1 MSKLLHSRQSAYV
14 GQNGVSPQRR
24 LPVDDGVTANAQQ
37 VTGET
42 IQFYYYT
49 SAGVLTLDAGEA
61 AGTIVVA
68 TLTNKNVL
76 NSLGDGVG
84 NYGDTSFSFGT
95 GTILTQFKPFRGL
108 LAEDAELTGEL
119 ALQAAKNRAIA
130 VTEGFQNG
138 WYTIDHEHG
147 VIYGKKA
154 TTGTADTGSYKVLVS
169 GGGGTVSENVNL
181 AKIGGTAVTTA
192 LTTTATVTG
201 FLGTTPR
208 AVYNATPTV
217 RTEGQTGP
225 FQADTAGNIKET
237 LGTTISG
244 ENQTLDTMGVMV
256 KPSASNAYTG
266 TPVQNNSFTTSNL
279 KATFGNVLT
288 IQCINTTASVRY
300 LQLHNT
306 ATTPGGGAT
315 AQEKYLVPA
324 NSQIILGPADL
335 GTAGKYFATGIA
347 YANSTVAATY
357 TAGSAGDLL
366 LDITYI

>member
-42 IQFYYYT
+42 VQFYYYSST
-49 SAGVLTLDAGEA
+49 GVLTQDAGQA
-61 AGTIVVA
+61 AGTVVVA
-68 TLTNKNVL
+68 ALTNKNVL

-130 VTEGFQNG
+130 VTEGFENG

-181 AKIGGTAVTTA
+181 AKIGGTAVSVGAGAADTGTLRVA
-192 LTTTATVTG
+192 VATTTAASAPTSVSVGVASALAVATNSSRKG
-201 FLGTTPR
+201 LVLTSLLANTDRISLSLLGASA
-208 AVYNATPTV
+208 AVLDSGITLYPGD
-217 RTEGQTGP
+217 RWWMDK
-225 FQADTAGNIKET
+225 DT
-237 LGTTISG
+237 
-244 ENQTLDTMGVMV
+244 
-256 KPSASNAYTG
+256 
-266 TPVQNNSFTTSNL
+266 FTTS
-279 KATFGNVLT
+279 
-288 IQCINTTASVRY
+288 QINAIS
-300 LQLHNT
+300 N
-306 ATTPGGGAT
+306 
-315 AQEKYLVPA
+315 
-324 NSQIILGPADL
+324 
-335 GTAGKYFATGIA
+335 
-347 YANSTVAATY
+347 VAAQTLAIQEL
-357 TAGSAGDLL
+357 T
-366 LDITYI
+366 